1 MTNFAERTTTYYA
14 TSHDLTRSFMGRS
27 ITHYALTTTTT
38 TTIIRLLMLRN
49 FLDVEFGYNIMTHVA
64 LNELSGSPW
73 ITGDENVFLQA
84 VATPV
89 CSQKVQSSSNVAIMM
104 SNV

>member
-1 MTNFAERTTTYYA
+1 
-14 TSHDLTRSFMGRS
+14 
-27 ITHYALTTTTT
+27 
-38 TTIIRLLMLRN
+38 MLRN

-89 CSQKVQSSSNVAIMM
+89 CSQKVAAT
-104 SNV
+104 